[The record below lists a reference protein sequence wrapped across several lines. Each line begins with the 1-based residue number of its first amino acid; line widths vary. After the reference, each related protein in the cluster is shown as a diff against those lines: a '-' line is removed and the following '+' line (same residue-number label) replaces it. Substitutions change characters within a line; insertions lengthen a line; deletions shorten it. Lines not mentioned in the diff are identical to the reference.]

1 MNIKS
6 LISMLTLSWALVCG
20 IAPANG
26 QSAGGFTLGD
36 SPSSEAASPSDSS
49 PATTLSDESEPVV
62 TEGYVDGGCDGY
74 LPGCDSPGYFP
85 EESSY
90 PCDCGAC
97 RGRSGWLSA
106 EYLLGWSKGRRV
118 PPLVTSS
125 NDPLQAG
132 NGVLGQ
138 PGTTILYG
146 NESVGEEIGHGGRI
160 DLGTWLD
167 DAQQLGFGTRFF
179 GFRPDDGDF
188 AAQSDSTRLLALP
201 FFNIRDGIEDSRLI
215 AAGGNAAVT
224 TGSGQISIDYSSYV
238 LGAEAYLRVNVLQ
251 ARGVRFDLVSGYH
264 YSRVS
269 DRLKI
274 DSFSRDEDG
283 GFLLGIGNTRRLQ
296 DAFNA
301 RNDFHGG
308 SIGLLTQIHRQ
319 RNTFLMLGKISLG
332 NMHQQLTIDGAQL
345 NQTPGGATS
354 FFRSGTYAVGT
365 NIGEFDRDVLA
376 FIPECNFTWKYNLI
390 GNVDMSLG
398 YSFSYWSDILTA
410 GGAIDRQINPDQFQG
425 LPILVGP
432 NRPQVT
438 LRDTDF
444 WVQGINF
451 GIAWSR

>member
-1 MNIKS
+1 MKITTFIK
-6 LISMLTLSWALVCG
+6 MLTLSGAFFIG
-20 IAPANG
+20 TAPVRG
-26 QSAGGFTLGD
+26 QTPGAGFTLDD
-36 SPSSEAASPSDSS
+36 STMSEASSPSDGS
-49 PATTLSDESEPVV
+49 TTLSDDSEPVV
-62 TEGYVDGGCDGY
+62 ENGYIPGGCDGY
-74 LPGCDSPGYFP
+74 AVGCDSPGFLM
-85 EESSY
+85 EESGF

-97 RGRSGWLSA
+97 RGRAGWVSA

-118 PPLVTSS
+118 PALVTTS
-125 NDPLQAG
+125 NDPLQTG

-138 PGTTILYG
+138 PDTRILYG
-146 NESVGEEIGHGGRI
+146 AESVGEEIGHGGRI

-167 DAQQLGFGTRFF
+167 PAYEVGFGARFF

-188 AAQSDSTRLLALP
+188 NIQSDSTRLLALP
-201 FFNIRDGIEDSRLI
+201 FFNARDGIEDARLI

-224 TGSGQISIDYSSYV
+224 TGSGQISIDYSAYV
-238 LGAEAYLRVNVLQ
+238 LSGEGYLRVNVHQ
-251 ARGVRFDLVSGYH
+251 ARGLRFDLVSGYH
-264 YSRVS
+264 YSRVA
-269 DRLKI
+269 DRLRI

-296 DAFNA
+296 DAFEA

-319 RNTFLMLGKISLG
+319 RNTFLMLGKVSLG
-332 NMHQQLTIDGAQL
+332 NMHQKLTIDGAQL
-345 NQTPGGATS
+345 NQTPAGGSS
-354 FFRSGTYAVGT
+354 FFNSGTYAVGT
-365 NIGEFDRDVLA
+365 NIGQFDRDVLA
-376 FIPECNFTWKYNLI
+376 FIPECNFTWKYNVF

-410 GGAIDRQINPDQFQG
+410 GAAIDRQVNPEQFQG

-432 NRPQVT
+432 DRPQVT
-438 LRDTDF
+438 LSDSDF